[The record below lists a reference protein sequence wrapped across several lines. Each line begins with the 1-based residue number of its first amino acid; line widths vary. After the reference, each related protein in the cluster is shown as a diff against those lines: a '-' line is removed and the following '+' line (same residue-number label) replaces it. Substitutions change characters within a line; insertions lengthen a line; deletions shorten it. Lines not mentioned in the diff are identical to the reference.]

1 MNFDPFIE
9 VLHLAAANE
18 TSVRFDTNVP
28 FIGPSRAD
36 IYFLQNKSPKFVI
49 NGVGQQA
56 QRGRAWSAKKKK
68 RHAVHHLRVEWYAA
82 KKKFEK
88 CFKEKKKNEIQS
100 KTGRLRPLTGSLT
113 PFLCKAML

>member
-1 MNFDPFIE
+1 MSFDPFIE

-56 QRGRAWSAKKKK
+56 QRGRAWSAKK
-68 RHAVHHLRVEWYAA
+68 RNDTQCIICVLNGTPP
-82 KKKFEK
+82 KKFEK
-88 CFKEKKKNEIQS
+88 MFQGKKK
-100 KTGRLRPLTGSLT
+100 
-113 PFLCKAML
+113 

>member
-1 MNFDPFIE
+1 MSFDPFIE

-28 FIGPSRAD
+28 FIDPSRAD

-68 RHAVHHLRVEWYAA
+68 KRNDTQCIICVLNGTPP
-82 KKKFEK
+82 KKNLKNVSR
-88 CFKEKKKNEIQS
+88 KKKNEIQS
-100 KTGRLRPLTGSLT
+100 KKRAGS
-113 PFLCKAML
+113 AH

>member
-1 MNFDPFIE
+1 MSFDPFIE

-82 KKKFEK
+82 KKNLKNFSR
-88 CFKEKKKNEIQS
+88 KKKMKFNKKNGPAPPTDWLAHAIS
-100 KTGRLRPLTGSLT
+100 
-113 PFLCKAML
+113 M